1 MPQGPIAVAAAIK
14 NNGTAN
20 VYALLQMDPNGALI
34 VTDNHGAEKS
44 VLNITAGTV
53 ISTNAGFVGRVCV
66 IVAGSGNGAIYD
78 TAVLSGTVA
87 ANQIMAIPTVI
98 ATTSVDLPVANGIAV
113 VPGTGQTLAVFYR

>member
-44 VLNITAGTV
+44 VLNK
-53 ISTNAGFVGRVCV
+53 RV
-66 IVAGSGNGAIYD
+66 
-78 TAVLSGTVA
+78 
-87 ANQIMAIPTVI
+87 
-98 ATTSVDLPVANGIAV
+98 
-113 VPGTGQTLAVFYR
+113 